1 MKEAI
6 KITLTQEQKEALAK
20 ISISAAQTLFE
31 TLGVRFEI
39 EDGKVEGLEI

>member
-1 MKEAI
+1 MNTT
-6 KITLTQEQKEALAK
+6 KITLTQEQKETLSK

-31 TLGVRFEI
+31 VLGVRFLI